1 MRRGARATWLALLF
15 TVMLAA
21 ALCGLPARWVMA
33 WIPDSSP
40 VLITDASGTLWKASA
55 TMAVGIGGLRR
66 TLPDPLHWRL
76 SFSSG
81 PRLVVTHPWLRGPL
95 TVAPS
100 WQGLRLSAQ
109 SLQLPASVLTTVQ
122 GMFNALDPGGEV
134 LLSWPELFL
143 GRGVAASGK
152 TTQLL
157 SVQWRNATS
166 SLTQIRPMGEYT
178 LVLQQ
183 GSSNN
188 IALALVTNKGPW
200 MMEGTGILSR
210 RSEEH
215 TSELQSLMRIS
226 YAVFCLKKKKITYT

>member
-1 MRRGARATWLALLF
+1 MCCSLWCLLF
-15 TVMLAA
+15 F
-21 ALCGLPARWVMA
+21 
-33 WIPDSSP
+33 
-40 VLITDASGTLWKASA
+40 
-55 TMAVGIGGLRR
+55 
-66 TLPDPLHWRL
+66 
-76 SFSSG
+76 FSS
-81 PRLVVTHPWLRGPL
+81 RRRHTRCALVTGVQTC
-95 TVAPS
+95 A
-100 WQGLRLSAQ
+100 
-109 SLQLPASVLTTVQ
+109 LPIY
-122 GMFNALDPGGEV
+122 ALDPGGEV

-188 IALALVTNKGPW
+188 IALELVTNKGPW

-210 RSEEH
+210 SGRVQFDGKAWVEESASEDNQHRKSVVAGKSGSGPE
-215 TSELQSLMRIS
+215 EPGGRRN
-226 YAVFCLKKKKITYT
+226 KKKKN

>member
-1 MRRGARATWLALLF
+1 
-15 TVMLAA
+15 
-21 ALCGLPARWVMA
+21 
-33 WIPDSSP
+33 
-40 VLITDASGTLWKASA
+40 
-55 TMAVGIGGLRR
+55 
-66 TLPDPLHWRL
+66 
-76 SFSSG
+76 
-81 PRLVVTHPWLRGPL
+81 
-95 TVAPS
+95 
-100 WQGLRLSAQ
+100 
-109 SLQLPASVLTTVQ
+109 
-122 GMFNALDPGGEV
+122 MFNALDPGGEV

-152 TTQLL
+152 TTQLV

-188 IALALVTNKGPW
+188 IALALV
-200 MMEGTGILSR
+200 

-226 YAVFCLKKKKITYT
+226 YAVFCLKKKKITSTNTMKKTLIKIHKCMT